1 MGDTIGTDTPTGSGS
16 WMNWPIDAQL
26 PKRLA
31 SLLNEQG
38 ESAVHTLDLPLG
50 NFTPG
55 SAITEIADR
64 ESRIVVTKE
73 QDFVNSFL
81 LNGKPRQLLLI
92 ATGNIANHD
101 LVSLLAANLPAIR
114 TMFASGTFVELNR
127 QHLILH
133 G

>member
-1 MGDTIGTDTPTGSGS
+1 
-16 WMNWPIDAQL
+16 MNRLIDAQL

-31 SLLNEQG
+31 SLLNEHG
-38 ESAVHTLDLPLG
+38 ENAVHTLDLPFG
-50 NFTPG
+50 NLTPD

-64 ESRIVVTKE
+64 ESRIVITKD

-81 LNGKPRQLLLI
+81 LNGKPKQLLLI
-92 ATGNIANHD
+92 STGNIANND
-101 LVSLLAANLPAIR
+101 LVSLLAKNLPAIR
-114 TMFASGTFVELNR
+114 TMFTSGTFIELNR

>member
-16 WMNWPIDAQL
+16 RLNWLIDAQL

-31 SLLNEQG
+31 FLLNEQG
-38 ESAVHTLDLPLG
+38 DDAIHTLDLPIG
-50 NFTPG
+50 NFTPD

-64 ESRIVVTKE
+64 ESRIVITKD

-81 LNGKPRQLLLI
+81 LHGKPRQLLLI
-92 ATGNIANHD
+92 STGNIANHD

-127 QHLILH
+127 QHVILH